1 MVTGGEGA
9 QIGSKI
15 GEITIVDS
23 ISVLG
28 IKIDRKLEKLDENWE
43 KVVGKMENYSR
54 YWKMFKLSISGRV
67 MVARTYI
74 ISQATYL
81 MGIIPLPANK
91 AEEMNRIIIDYVN
104 GGERMLARDKL
115 FLQKEL
121 GGYGLVDLYKMDMYI
136 KANWIRRWMNNK
148 WIKDYSECI
157 CLSGEYEEPDRVN
170 IVDQHLL
177 RDCLASKTIMLSW
190 AEYKG
195 EFYMVGQNM
204 NGALLFASEFVIG
217 NSRPQRLQVFDAE
230 RERELAGIM
239 RRIRVRDMLDE
250 LGRIKDKLGMEMEL
264 GGIITFAEFFRI
276 RTELY
281 RLQSL
286 VSEGS
291 RVEKR

>member
-1 MVTGGEGA
+1 MRKKTQLMVTGGEGA
-9 QIGSKI
+9 QVGSKI
-15 GEITIVDS
+15 GEITIVES

-43 KVVGKMENYSR
+43 KVIGKMENYSR

-81 MGIIPLPANK
+81 MGIIPLSTNK

-104 GGERMLARDKL
+104 GGERMLARDKM
-115 FLQKEL
+115 FIQKEL
-121 GGYGLVDLYKMDMYI
+121 GGYGVVDLYKMDMYI

-148 WIKDYSECI
+148 WIKDYSEC
-157 CLSGEYEEPDRVN
+157 LNGEYEEPDCVSL
-170 IVDQHLL
+170 VDQYRL
-177 RDCLASKTIMLSW
+177 RDCLASKTIMLRW
-190 AEYKG
+190 ADYKG
-195 EFYMVGQNM
+195 EFYLVGKNV

-217 NSRPQRLQVFDAE
+217 NLRPQRIQVFDAE
-230 RERELAGIM
+230 RERELAGRM

-264 GGIITFAEFFRI
+264 GMELTYAEFF
-276 RTELY
+276 
-281 RLQSL
+281 
-286 VSEGS
+286 
-291 RVEKR
+291 

>member
-1 MVTGGEGA
+1 MVTGGEVA

-74 ISQATYL
+74 SSQATYL

-104 GGERMLARDKL
+104 GGERMLAQDKL

-121 GGYGLVDLYKMDMYI
+121 GGYGLVDLYKMDIY
-136 KANWIRRWMNNK
+136 
-148 WIKDYSECI
+148 
-157 CLSGEYEEPDRVN
+157 V
-170 IVDQHLL
+170 
-177 RDCLASKTIMLSW
+177 
-190 AEYKG
+190 YKG
-195 EFYMVGQNM
+195 KLNPKMV
-204 NGALLFASEFVIG
+204 
-217 NSRPQRLQVFDAE
+217 D
-230 RERELAGIM
+230 
-239 RRIRVRDMLDE
+239 
-250 LGRIKDKLGMEMEL
+250 
-264 GGIITFAEFFRI
+264 
-276 RTELY
+276 
-281 RLQSL
+281 
-286 VSEGS
+286 
-291 RVEKR
+291 

>member
-74 ISQATYL
+74 SSQATYL

-104 GGERMLARDKL
+104 GGERMLAQDKL

-121 GGYGLVDLYKMDMYI
+121 GGYGLVDLYKMDIY
-136 KANWIRRWMNNK
+136 
-148 WIKDYSECI
+148 
-157 CLSGEYEEPDRVN
+157 V
-170 IVDQHLL
+170 
-177 RDCLASKTIMLSW
+177 
-190 AEYKG
+190 YKG
-195 EFYMVGQNM
+195 KLNPKMV
-204 NGALLFASEFVIG
+204 
-217 NSRPQRLQVFDAE
+217 D
-230 RERELAGIM
+230 
-239 RRIRVRDMLDE
+239 
-250 LGRIKDKLGMEMEL
+250 
-264 GGIITFAEFFRI
+264 
-276 RTELY
+276 
-281 RLQSL
+281 
-286 VSEGS
+286 
-291 RVEKR
+291 

>member
-1 MVTGGEGA
+1 MVTGGEGG

-104 GGERMLARDKL
+104 GGKRML
-115 FLQKEL
+115 
-121 GGYGLVDLYKMDMYI
+121 
-136 KANWIRRWMNNK
+136 RRWL
-148 WIKDYSECI
+148 E
-157 CLSGEYEEPDRVN
+157 
-170 IVDQHLL
+170 
-177 RDCLASKTIMLSW
+177 
-190 AEYKG
+190 
-195 EFYMVGQNM
+195 
-204 NGALLFASEFVIG
+204 
-217 NSRPQRLQVFDAE
+217 
-230 RERELAGIM
+230 
-239 RRIRVRDMLDE
+239 
-250 LGRIKDKLGMEMEL
+250 
-264 GGIITFAEFFRI
+264 
-276 RTELY
+276 
-281 RLQSL
+281 
-286 VSEGS
+286 
-291 RVEKR
+291 

>member
-1 MVTGGEGA
+1 MRKKPQLIVTGGDGA

-23 ISVLG
+23 IAVLG
-28 IKIDRKLEKLDENWE
+28 IKKNRKLEKFDENWE

-104 GGERMLARDKL
+104 GGERMLAQDKL

-136 KANWIRRWMNNK
+136 KANWIRRWMDK
-148 WIKDYSECI
+148 R
-157 CLSGEYEEPDRVN
+157 LFG
-170 IVDQHLL
+170 
-177 RDCLASKTIMLSW
+177 M
-190 AEYKG
+190 
-195 EFYMVGQNM
+195 YM
-204 NGALLFASEFVIG
+204 
-217 NSRPQRLQVFDAE
+217 P
-230 RERELAGIM
+230 
-239 RRIRVRDMLDE
+239 
-250 LGRIKDKLGMEMEL
+250 
-264 GGIITFAEFFRI
+264 
-276 RTELY
+276 
-281 RLQSL
+281 
-286 VSEGS
+286 
-291 RVEKR
+291 